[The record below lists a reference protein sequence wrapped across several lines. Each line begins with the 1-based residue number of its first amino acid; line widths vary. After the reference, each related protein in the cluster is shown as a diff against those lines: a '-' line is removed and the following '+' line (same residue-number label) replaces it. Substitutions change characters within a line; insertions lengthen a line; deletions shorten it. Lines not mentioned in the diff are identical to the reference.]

1 MAYAIVRT
9 AKLSSMGSISG
20 SSSHNFRERETKNAD
35 PERTPE
41 NETEG
46 AQNSKEVLEKVK
58 ERLDT
63 VPTVRKNAVLA
74 IEYFMGASPEF
85 FKTQDTKQQEAY
97 FDKCEAWLKA
107 KHGEANVVAI
117 TRQYDETSPHI
128 CAYVVPIDPNGKLN
142 ARHFLGGREKLTD
155 LQTDFAEKCG
165 KAVGLER
172 GIQGSQAKHT
182 TIKHFYAD
190 LKRVEDL
197 PRLKNPNS
205 VGLPPTKLLE
215 GKEDYA
221 KRAVKAYIDAI
232 VPEMS
237 ILRRQA
243 ALNGTNAQ
251 KALESEKRAIHSQ
264 KQFEEQNKGLR
275 TMLDKS
281 TEEAVKHFLSVKTK
295 HDEKRKAQEDFE
307 KKYNNLSQQKKPQ
320 RQKI

>member
-1 MAYAIVRT
+1 MSYAIVRT
-9 AKLSSMGSISG
+9 AKLSTMGGISG
-20 SSSHNFRERETKNAD
+20 SASHNFRERETENAD
-35 PERTPE
+35 PEKTPE

-97 FDKCEAWLKA
+97 FDRCEAWLKE

-128 CAYVVPIDPNGKLN
+128 CAYVVPIDPSGKLN
-142 ARHFLGGREKLTD
+142 ARHFLGGREKMTD

-172 GIQGSQAKHT
+172 GIQGSKAKHT
-182 TIKHFYAD
+182 SIKQFYGD
-190 LKRVEDL
+190 LKRIEDL
-197 PRLKNPNS
+197 PNLAHPKNMP
-205 VGLPPTKLLE
+205 LPPTKLLE

-221 KRAVKAYIDAI
+221 KRAVMAYAQAMQPK
-232 VPEMS
+232 VNV
-237 ILRRQA
+237 LRTHA
-243 ALNGTNAQ
+243 ALNATNAQ
-251 KALESEKRAIHSQ
+251 KALENEKRAIHAH
-264 KQFEEQNKGLR
+264 KQFEEQRKGFK
-275 TMLDKS
+275 TMVEQS
-281 TEEAVKHFLSVKTK
+281 PEEAVKHFLFVKQK
-295 HDEKRKAQEDFE
+295 YDEKKKAKEDFE
-307 KKYNNLSQQKKPQ
+307 KKYNNLAKQKKPQ